1 MTVLRLRIAAAVIG
15 ALLVSAIVAGA
26 AGASSSASRT
36 TLVGS
41 RPSWVPAVTRTA
53 TVPINQH
60 IDARVWL
67 APNNSAQLNSL
78 AQAVSDPSS
87 SQYGQYLTPA
97 QYDAQFAPT
106 AAQVSAVSGWL
117 AGAGLSIV
125 TVGPDNHY
133 VAVSGSAAAIN
144 AAFGTQ
150 LALYQV
156 NGTQQQAPSSDLT
169 VPSSIAGT
177 VLAVTGLSTFGHA
190 TKPADFGAPGAFVN
204 ATPCS
209 SYYGQQQATTLPQ
222 FNGKTLP
229 YAVCGYVPSQ
239 FRSAYGVKGGFS
251 SGSFGGI
258 GLGKGTTVAIVDAY
272 DEPSLLKDAN
282 TYASRHGD
290 QAFARFQFQDRSVP
304 EDPTTGADCGG
315 NGWYG
320 EQALDVEAVHGMA
333 PNAGVLYYGAASC
346 FDDDLL
352 ASLARIVNDDQAS
365 IVSDSWGEPTFVVI
379 DGQLEVTIDPDL
391 VAAYESVF
399 KQGALEGIGFNF
411 SSGDNGDEQAAW
423 GIIHPDW
430 PTEDPWVTSV
440 GGTALAI
447 DSSGNRSFETGWG
460 TSKWALSTGGTAWT
474 NTIPFQYGAGG
485 GYVNEELM
493 QLAFGPPPLFPEPLY
508 QLLAGVKSPTGGRAV
523 PDVGMDA
530 DPTTGMLIGETQNFP
545 LASVFGPAGVHY
557 GEYRIGGTS
566 LASPLF
572 AGVEAVAQGLR
583 PRIGFANPRI
593 YSLARSGVYYD
604 VTPQGDAGNIRS
616 DFVNGIN
623 ADNGIVP
630 SVRTFDQDSSLTTGP
645 GWDDVTGLGSV
656 TSRYIAAMSR

>member
-15 ALLVSAIVAGA
+15 ALLVSAIVVGA
-26 AGASSSASRT
+26 AGASSSATRT

-53 TVPINQH
+53 TVPTNQH

-67 APNNSAQLNSL
+67 APDNSAQLNSL

-97 QYDAQFAPT
+97 QYDTQFAPT

-169 VPSSIAGT
+169 VPSSIAST
-177 VLAVTGLSTFGHA
+177 VLAVTGLSTFGHE
-190 TKPADFGAPGAFVN
+190 TKPADFGAPAAFVN
-204 ATPCS
+204 GTPCS

-239 FRSAYGVKGGFS
+239 FRSAYGVRGGFS
-251 SGSFGGI
+251 LGSFGGI
-258 GLGKGTTVAIVDAY
+258 GLGQGTTVAIVDAY
-272 DEPSLLKDAN
+272 DEPTLLKDAN

-315 NGWYG
+315 SNWYG

-411 SSGDNGDEQAAW
+411 SSGDDGDEQAAW

-460 TSKWALSTGGTAWT
+460 TSKWSLTAGGTAWT

-508 QLLAGVKSPTGGRAV
+508 QRLAGVSSPTGGRAV

-530 DPTTGMLIGETQNFP
+530 DPTTGMLIGQTQNFP

-604 VTPQGDAGNIRS
+604 VIPQGDAGNIRS
-616 DFVNGIN
+616 DFVNGVN
-623 ADNGIVP
+623 ADNGLVP

-656 TSRYIAAMSR
+656 TQRYIAAMSR